1 MASSNVISRQLGKD
15 GPIGAS
21 KEVLLSLSHFNN
33 IFSVSL
39 GFGAMGLSAFYG
51 TLPSDKENHELIKLV
66 SAVTHSNTSIYHFVI
81 L

>member
-1 MASSNVISRQLGKD
+1 MDPLVRLRKYSYRSLILIIS
-15 GPIGAS
+15 
-21 KEVLLSLSHFNN
+21 
-33 IFSVSL
+33 SVSAL